1 MTHKKLFAFGSIICL
16 MLLAACTGASREDT
30 QVTVR
35 SAGAAEPALPV
46 QSMDADMAV
55 TDAAFYGEE
64 SMITGEAA
72 QVANQPAIN
81 QIDRFIIRTASL
93 SLYVADTEKT
103 LADITHL
110 AEQSG
115 GWVVSGNIYQYNED
129 AKSGDITIRIPATGF
144 NSALE
149 ALKGMAVEVQSENVS
164 GQDVTEEYVDLEA
177 RLANLEATAERV
189 RSFLDDAITVEDA
202 LHINQELSRLEGDIE
217 VIKGRMQYLS
227 QSAAFST
234 ISITLT
240 PDIATRPVQVGGW
253 RPQGTAKE
261 ALGALISTLQSLATF
276 AIWLVIYILPVAL
289 LIGVPTWLA
298 GRFIWRRWRR
308 QTISQAESP
317 AAVD

>member
-1 MTHKKLFAFGSIICL
+1 MIHKKVFTLGSIFCL

-30 QVTVR
+30 QVILR
-35 SAGAAEPALPV
+35 AASAEPALPA
-46 QSMDADMAV
+46 QSIDADMAV

-64 SMITGEAA
+64 SMTTGEVA

-81 QIDRFIIRTASL
+81 QIDRLIIRTASL

-115 GWVVSGNIYQYNED
+115 GWVVSGNIYQYNDD
-129 AKSGDITIRIPATGF
+129 AKSGDITIRIPAAGF

-149 ALKGMAVEVQSENVS
+149 ALKGMAVEVQRENVS

-261 ALGALISTLQSLATF
+261 AIGALISTLQSLATF

-289 LIGVPTWLA
+289 LIGVPMWLV

-317 AAVD
+317 AAAD